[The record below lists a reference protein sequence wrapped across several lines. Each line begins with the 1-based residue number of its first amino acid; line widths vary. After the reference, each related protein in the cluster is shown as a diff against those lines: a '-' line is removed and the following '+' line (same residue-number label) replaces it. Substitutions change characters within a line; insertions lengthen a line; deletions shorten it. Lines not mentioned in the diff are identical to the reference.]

1 VTEHRDR
8 PASSPPGRPVAPGT
22 AGGRP
27 VRVLAEL
34 HAGALT
40 PEAAAEVRARL
51 EPGALTV
58 LAALDT
64 TVAELAVL
72 GAEPV
77 AVPLPPEVSAR
88 LDAALAGLRPPTAVP
103 VPPDHGPR
111 PSPVTDLATARR
123 ARAGRRRAVGTG
135 ALAAAAAAVVAV
147 VVLGGLVGGPATTS
161 GTAVAAPLDLGGGAL
176 GATVLASL
184 GTTDLGPLRDPTV
197 LAGCLAANGVP
208 AGAPVLGS
216 SQVLLRGEPG
226 TLLLL
231 PTGTAGAFTALVVGP
246 ACSAGDPA
254 LLVRQQIGAR

>member
-1 VTEHRDR
+1 VSEHRDR
-8 PASSPPGRPVAPGT
+8 PASPPPGGPVTPDT
-22 AGGRP
+22 ARKDA

-51 EPGALTV
+51 DPAALAV
-58 LAALDT
+58 LGALDT
-64 TVAELAVL
+64 TVADLAVL

-77 AVPLPPEVSAR
+77 AVPLPPDVSAR
-88 LDAALAGLRPPTAVP
+88 LDAALAGLRPSTAVP
-103 VPPDHGPR
+103 EPLAREPR
-111 PSPVTDLATARR
+111 PTPVTDLATARR
-123 ARAGRRRAVGTG
+123 ARAGRGRAVGAG
-135 ALAAAAAAVVAV
+135 VLAAAAAAVAV
-147 VVLGGLVGGPATTS
+147 VVLGGLVGGPAATP
-161 GTAVAAPLDLGGGAL
+161 GTAVAVPLDLGDGAL
-176 GATVLASL
+176 GTTVLASL

-231 PTGTAGAFTALVVGP
+231 TSGTAGVFTALVVGP

>member
-1 VTEHRDR
+1 M
-8 PASSPPGRPVAPGT
+8 
-22 AGGRP
+22 
-27 VRVLAEL
+27 LAEL

-40 PEAAAEVRARL
+40 PEAAAQVRAGL
-51 EPGALTV
+51 DPAALAV

-88 LDAALAGLRPPTAVP
+88 LDAAVAGLRPPTAVP
-103 VPPDHGPR
+103 VPPDRAPR
-111 PSPVTDLATARR
+111 PHPVTDLATARR
-123 ARAGRRRAVGTG
+123 ARAGRRRAVGAG
-135 ALAAAAAAVVAV
+135 ALAAAAAAVAV
-147 VVLGGLVGGPATTS
+147 VVLGGLAGGPATTS
-161 GTAVAAPLDLGGGAL
+161 GTAVAAPLDLGDGAL

-246 ACSAGDPA
+246 ACSAGEPA